1 LAKNGY
7 HVEANL
13 ADSND
18 VLFSYTLRST
28 STGDTRK
35 MKACWHSVYLALPMS
50 ARDIPVP
57 STQQPHKRQGSN
69 LIHRGVKYFVEC
81 IEGALAILRVLNG
94 KSEGRI
100 CPIPVDK
107 LEDPEV
113 EWLR

>member
-35 MKACWHSVYLALPMS
+35 MKACWHNVYLALPMS
-50 ARDIPVP
+50 ARDILYLA
-57 STQQPHKRQGSN
+57 HSN
-69 LIHRGVKYFVEC
+69 LINARE
-81 IEGALAILRVLNG
+81 AT
-94 KSEGRI
+94 
-100 CPIPVDK
+100 
-107 LEDPEV
+107 
-113 EWLR
+113 